1 MTSQGN
7 QLRYR
12 SVGLTHVGKK
22 RPHNEDAF
30 LNNDDIF
37 LYLVADGM
45 GGHAAG
51 EVASHE
57 AVDTIFGMVKR
68 GVGSLP
74 PLGDGRDPAA
84 VHAVSRLM
92 ESAVQAATYMVHS
105 MAQLDATKSG
115 MGTTMSA
122 LLLHDGFA
130 VTAQVGDSRIYLVRH
145 GEAHQLTEDH
155 TYVNWQVRA
164 GMITEAEAALSP
176 KRNVITRSVGNHEYV
191 EVDVR
196 VVPLYA
202 GDRMLVCSDG
212 LHGYLRDGDI
222 EPIVALGIAEAAAR
236 LIDLANNRGGKDNI
250 TVVLV
255 EVEAE
260 V

>member
-1 MTSQGN
+1 MSLNGN
-7 QLRYR
+7 TLRVR
-12 SVGLTHVGKK
+12 SVGLTDVGRK

-30 LNNDDIF
+30 LNNDELR

-57 AVDTIFGMVKR
+57 AVDAIYGVVKR
-68 GVGSLP
+68 GVGTLP

-92 ESAVQAATYMVHS
+92 ESSVQAATYMVHS
-105 MAQLDATKSG
+105 MAQLDSTKSG

-130 VTAQVGDSRIYLVRH
+130 VTGQVGDSRIYLMRH

-155 TYVNWQVRA
+155 TYVNWQLRA
-164 GMITEAEAALSP
+164 GLITPEQAEKSP
-176 KRNVITRSVGNHEYV
+176 KKNVITRSVGNHDYV

-196 VVPLYA
+196 VVPLHA
-202 GDRMLVCSDG
+202 GDRLLVCSDG
-212 LHGYLRDGDI
+212 LHGYLRDGDL
-222 EPIVALGIAEAAAR
+222 EPVVALGIDAAASR
-236 LIDLANNRGGKDNI
+236 LIALANERGGKDNI

-255 EVEAE
+255 EIET
-260 V
+260 